1 MVYLKGGR
9 ALMSQPVARPTIQ
22 QFRRDFRLTSEAE
35 ENKARMGHGSI
46 TAGLS
51 AKWPVRGW
59 EAVWPVTAFYT
70 YPEPAPSY
78 TNKINT
84 LTWSSPTV

>member
-9 ALMSQPVARPTIQ
+9 ALMTQPVTRPTIQ

-35 ENKARMGHGSI
+35 ENKARMGHGSR

-51 AKWPVRGW
+51 AKL
-59 EAVWPVTAFYT
+59 
-70 YPEPAPSY
+70 PAWA
-78 TNKINT
+78 IG
-84 LTWSSPTV
+84 